1 MSRNFKVMGLALVA
15 AMALTAVMASAA
27 GAATYTSNKP
37 HTIISG
43 SQTTNHVFRATGGF
57 AGISCTTA
65 SFEGTAES
73 EAAATQHI
81 IPTYSGC
88 TDTLGRTVDI
98 DNAGLTYV
106 FNGATVTVSGKITLT
121 ITNGSKTVV
130 CTDVVEGGHEIIK
143 EGEEEITTTHQ
154 IVNGISYSNLG
165 GTNGVEVITE
175 SNNVVNTVS
184 GGILNCG
191 VTNGKKTNGTY
202 EGATVIKGVGT
213 DGNPATI
220 SVD

>member
-15 AMALTAVMASAA
+15 AMALTAVMATAA

-37 HTIISG
+37 HTIITG
-43 SQTTNHVFRATGGF
+43 TQTESHVFKATGGF
-57 AGISCTTA
+57 AGVSCTTA

-81 IPTYSGC
+81 IPNYGGC
-88 TDTLGRTVDI
+88 TDTLGRTVHL
-98 DNAGLTYV
+98 DNSSLTYV
-106 FNGATVTVSGKITLT
+106 FNGATVNVSGKMTLT
-121 ITNGSKTVV
+121 ITNGGGTVV
-130 CTDVVEGGHEIIK
+130 CTDTVEAQ
-143 EGEEEITTTHQ
+143 EG
-154 IVNGISYSNLG
+154 VNGISYKNLG

-175 SNNVVNTVS
+175 STNVENTVS

-202 EGATVIKGVGT
+202 KGATVIKGVGT